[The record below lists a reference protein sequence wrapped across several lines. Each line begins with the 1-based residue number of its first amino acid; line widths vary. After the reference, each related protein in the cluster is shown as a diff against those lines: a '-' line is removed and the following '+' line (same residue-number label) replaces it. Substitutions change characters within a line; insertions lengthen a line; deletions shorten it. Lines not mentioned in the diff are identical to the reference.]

1 MVLLNLKY
9 LHFTLT
15 YLNYGIDLFIQNIPK
30 RSDRSPLIEYQIN
43 QMHQLFI
50 TKFIDLFDT
59 IFFVLRKKQN
69 HVTVLHLYHHSLV
82 PILYWTAFR
91 IVPTFKPLGIFVVIN
106 CFIHVLMYSYYAL
119 SSFGPKIQQ
128 FLWWKKYITQIQMI
142 QFIIYAI
149 YAVYCSVII
158 EGFPLF
164 LQIIVHIQSPVFLV
178 LFFGFY
184 RKAYSNSKRKVN
196 DNNNNNVYK
205 NEILNQKLSKVKE
218 DVKGE

>member
-15 YLNYGIDLFIQNIPK
+15 YLNYGIDLIIQNIPK

-91 IVPTFKPLGIFVVIN
+91 LVPTFKPLGIFVVIN

-128 FLWWKKYITQIQMI
+128 FLWWKKYITQIQLLQFALLCTYGVFVFIFQQNYPPIAFWLGMDSKTKSI
-142 QFIIYAI
+142 KVQKIINNFLFYFIIAT
-149 YAVYCSVII
+149 AQP
-158 EGFPLF
+158 PLF
-164 LQIIVHIQSPVFLV
+164 LIMFAN
-178 LFFGFY
+178 FY
-184 RKAYSNSKRKVN
+184 FKAYNKSKKVH
-196 DNNNNNVYK
+196 
-205 NEILNQKLSKVKE
+205 
-218 DVKGE
+218 